1 MQEFSSFRLSLCMHA
16 CQHIHIHTCTHICTY
31 ACTHARACMHAHTIV
46 TCINMHVYADV
57 YNCPFI
63 PQCDIVFFPPGY
75 ARLSNVEF
83 FRSGQEGFVASY
95 DARYSMTF
103 FDIGRVSTTRPSYIT
118 KCTFHNGFSPAI
130 AVIGTHSLE
139 LVNNV
144 IHHTVGSGECIVL
157 CLCVMQCESVV

>member
-1 MQEFSSFRLSLCMHA
+1 MHN
-16 CQHIHIHTCTHICTY
+16 QLHIIS
-31 ACTHARACMHAHTIV
+31 
-46 TCINMHVYADV
+46 
-57 YNCPFI
+57 
-63 PQCDIVFFPPGY
+63 QCDTLFFPPGY

-83 FRSGQEGFVASY
+83 FRSGQEGFVASH

-103 FDIGRVSTTRPSYIT
+103 FDIGRVSTTRPSYVT

-130 AVIGTHSLE
+130 GVIGTHSLE